1 MRDDYD
7 PLSFLVI
14 GEGIH
19 VHKRLGPDLLESA
32 YEECLGWRLLRC
44 GIRVRRQ
51 VVMPLVFEGYRIR
64 AAYRVDMIVA
74 EQLIVEI
81 KCVERFL
88 PVHEAQ
94 LRTYLRMSGLK
105 VGLLFNFKTAVL
117 KDGIRRI
124 TV

>member
-1 MRDDYD
+1 
-7 PLSFLVI
+7 
-14 GEGIH
+14 
-19 VHKRLGPDLLESA
+19 
-32 YEECLGWRLLRC
+32 
-44 GIRVRRQ
+44 
-51 VVMPLVFEGYRIR
+51 MPIVFEGYRIR

-105 VGLLFNFKTAVL
+105 VRLLFNFKTAVL
-117 KDGIRRI
+117 KDGVRRI